1 MNAYTIRIVDMLE
14 RIVRFFIDHTIT
26 PAIARVTTASAEVVT
41 IIADLRAAGQKQT
54 SGQGEFSGGVDVREA
69 TMRELRAFLRYV
81 NRTGRMLD
89 AEHPGI
95 RATFRLPRGASAEQ
109 FLAAARAIELAATE
123 LETEFVAA
131 GLPASFLT
139 ELAGFIDA
147 FIAATEQKHDGQIA
161 RGGSTAELKA
171 KVARGIALA
180 QELDTCTRNHF
191 RGNAEALGA
200 WTIARHIERAPRRS
214 AASTPPPPPPPSGGE
229 GSGSNTA
236 ITG

>member
-14 RIVRFFIDHTIT
+14 RIVRFFVDHTIT
-26 PAIARVTTASAEVVT
+26 PAIARVTTASAEVAT

-54 SGQGEFSGGVDVREA
+54 TGLGGFSGGVDVREE
-69 TMRELRAFLRYV
+69 TMRGLRAFLRYV

-89 AEHPGI
+89 TEHPGI
-95 RATFRLPRGASAEQ
+95 RATFRLPRGASNEQ
-109 FLAAARAIELAATE
+109 MLAAARAIELAATE

-139 ELAGFIDA
+139 ELAGLIDA
-147 FIAATEQKHDGQIA
+147 FIAATQQKHDGRIL

-171 KVARGIALA
+171 KAARGIELA
-180 QELDTCTRNHF
+180 QQLDTCTRNHF

-200 WTIARHIERAPRRS
+200 WTIARHIELAPRRT
-214 AASTPPPPPPPSGGE
+214 AESTPASPTPPSGGE

-236 ITG
+236 VAG